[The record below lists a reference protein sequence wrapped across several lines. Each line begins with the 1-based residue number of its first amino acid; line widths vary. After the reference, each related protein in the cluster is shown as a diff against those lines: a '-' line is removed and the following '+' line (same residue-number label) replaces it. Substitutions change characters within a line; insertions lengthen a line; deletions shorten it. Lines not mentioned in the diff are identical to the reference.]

1 MKLVFLLEEP
11 SMKYLLDE
19 MLPKILPGDISFLTV
34 PHRGKRDLEKSIRT
48 KLRGW
53 NEPDVRFVILHDQD
67 TKDCRELKQS
77 LLSLCKGTGRS
88 VLVRIACQEMEAW
101 YFGDTEAL
109 AIAYSN
115 PTLWKISKQK
125 KYRIPDNIPTPKE
138 ELYRLIPEHQQIAGA
153 KRVAPHMDIERNTS
167 ESFRQFV
174 SGVRRFAEVDT

>member
-11 SMKYLLDE
+11 SMKY
-19 MLPKILPGDISFLTV
+19 
-34 PHRGKRDLEKSIRT
+34 
-48 KLRGW
+48 
-53 NEPDVRFVILHDQD
+53 

-115 PTLWKISKQK
+115 PKLWKISKQK